1 MVYHHLN
8 TPLFMI
14 NINKSLVFALKCC
27 LFVKKSTKSYENSAA
42 SVDKIVLP
50 VIICMRK
57 LFDKKYINYF
67 FLDKWIILRDNH
79 YEKNRQGRIGMYKRE
94 SGGWLKHYDFLLLD
108 MICLQIA
115 FLLSFVVLGRWVNPY
130 SHILYRKMAL
140 YLEVADAAVAFFVG
154 TFSDV
159 LKKGYYRNFVTTVQ
173 HAAIVF
179 GLSVLYL
186 FLSKEGQLYSRLS
199 LTITFILYV
208 FITYAVRELR
218 KHEIYKQMENGS
230 KESLFIVTTGDVAGQ
245 VVDKMMKNNYA
256 RYRMAGMAVIDT
268 EAVGQTINGVD
279 VVADALTAVDYVCQ
293 NWVDEVLIVIS
304 DSQPYP
310 KKLIDQLT
318 ETGVT
323 VHLNLAKTLNMS
335 GKKQFVEQIGPYTVL
350 TTTMNYASARQLLI
364 KRVIDILGGLVGC
377 LLTAIIFIFVAP
389 AIYISSPGP
398 IFFAQERVGKNGKT
412 FKMYK
417 FRSMYMDAEAR
428 KAELMKNNKLGDG
441 KMFKMDFDPRVI
453 GNRILPDGTKKTGIG
468 DFIRRTSLDE
478 FPQFFNVLK
487 GDMSIVGTR
496 PPLVSE
502 TELYEPH
509 HFARLA
515 IKPGITGLWQVS
527 GRSDIT
533 DFEEVVRLDTEYIDN
548 WNVGMDIKILLKTV
562 AVVLKKD
569 GSM

>member
-1 MVYHHLN
+1 
-8 TPLFMI
+8 
-14 NINKSLVFALKCC
+14 
-27 LFVKKSTKSYENSAA
+27 
-42 SVDKIVLP
+42 
-50 VIICMRK
+50 
-57 LFDKKYINYF
+57 
-67 FLDKWIILRDNH
+67 
-79 YEKNRQGRIGMYKRE
+79 MYKRE

-115 FLLSFVVLGRWVNPY
+115 FLLSFVVLGRGFNPY

-140 YLEVADAAVAFFVG
+140 YLELADVVVV
-154 TFSDV
+154 FSFNSFSGV
-159 LKKGYYRNFVTTVQ
+159 LKKGYYRNFVSTVQ
-173 HAAIVF
+173 HSAIVF
-179 GLSVLYL
+179 ALSVLYL

-199 LTITFILYV
+199 LVITFVLYI

-218 KHEIYKQMENGS
+218 KREMRKQMETGS
-230 KESLFIVTTGDVAGQ
+230 KQSLFIVTTEDIAGQ

-268 EAVGQTINGVD
+268 EAVGQTINGVN

-310 KKLIDQLT
+310 KELIDQLT

-350 TTTMNYASARQLLI
+350 TTTMNYASARQLLV

-398 IFFAQERVGKNGKT
+398 VFFAQERVGKNGKT

-417 FRSMYMDAEAR
+417 FRSMYVDAEAR
-428 KAELMKNNKLGDG
+428 KAELMKDNKLEDG

-453 GNRILPDGTKKTGIG
+453 GNKILPDGTKKTGIG

-502 TELYEPH
+502 TELYELH
-509 HFARLA
+509 HYARLS

-533 DFEEVVRLDTEYIDN
+533 DFEEVVRLDREYIDN